1 MEQTF
6 DNIRPYNPDELHD
19 AFSRLI
25 NEPTFL
31 ALIQQFMPQIPL
43 EQVRAQMLNIPNA
56 TVFQK
61 TFIVPLLNDIEAKHS
76 KGITASGIDTI
87 QQPALFVSNHRDI
100 VMDSALM
107 DLVLFRA
114 GLDSVEIGIG
124 DNLLAAPWIRTLV
137 RINKSFIVQRG
148 LPVREMPKAFLEL
161 SGYIRHAITKK
172 QTGVWIAQREGRA
185 KDSND
190 RTQESILKMFALSG
204 TKSFIENLKELN
216 ICPATIS
223 YEYDPCDYLKAKEFQ
238 QKRDN
243 ANFKKSP
250 QDDLLNMKTGIMGDK
265 GHVHFTFTPSINA
278 ELEEIA
284 TSIDNRK
291 AQIEAVVKLIDQR
304 IHSNYTIYPINKV
317 AYDELLNT
325 TRFTAEV
332 SPEERSEVESYLE
345 QQLNK
350 IDLPNNDYDF
360 LRHKLLEMYANPL
373 INYLAATQNTL
384 NIY

>member
-1 MEQTF
+1 M
-6 DNIRPYNPDELHD
+6 
-19 AFSRLI
+19 
-25 NEPTFL
+25 
-31 ALIQQFMPQIPL
+31 
-43 EQVRAQMLNIPNA
+43 
-56 TVFQK
+56 
-61 TFIVPLLNDIEAKHS
+61 
-76 KGITASGIDTI
+76 
-87 QQPALFVSNHRDI
+87 
-100 VMDSALM
+100 
-107 DLVLFRA
+107 
-114 GLDSVEIGIG
+114 
-124 DNLLAAPWIRTLV
+124 

-185 KDSND
+185 KDSDD

-350 IDLPNNDYDF
+350 IDLPNKDYDF

-373 INYLAATQNTL
+373 INYLAAKQNTL
-384 NIY
+384 NI

>member
-25 NEPTFL
+25 KEPTFL
-31 ALIQQFMPQIPL
+31 ALIQQFMPQIPV
-43 EQVRAQMLNIPNA
+43 EQVCTQLLSLPNA
-56 TVFQK
+56 TAFQK

-76 KGITASGIDTI
+76 KGITASGIDSITR
-87 QQPALFVSNHRDI
+87 PALFVSNHRDI

-124 DNLLAAPWIRTLV
+124 DNLLAAPWIQTLV
-137 RINKSFIVQRG
+137 RINKSFIVQRD
-148 LPVREMPKAFLEL
+148 LPVREMPKAFLQL
-161 SGYIRHAITKK
+161 SGYIRYAITQK

-204 TKSFIENLKELN
+204 TSSFINNLKELN
-216 ICPATIS
+216 ISPVAIS

-250 QDDLLNMKTGIMGDK
+250 QDDLLNMQTGIMGYK
-265 GHVHFTFTPSINA
+265 GHVHYAFTPSINP
-278 ELEEIA
+278 ELTQIA

-291 AQIEAVVKLIDQR
+291 EQIEAVVTLIDKR

-325 TRFTAEV
+325 KCFTAEV
-332 SPEERSEVESYLE
+332 SPEERREVESYLE
-345 QQLNK
+345 QQLHK
-350 IDLPNNDYDF
+350 IDLSNNDYDF

-373 INYLAATQNTL
+373 INQLATK
-384 NIY
+384 

>member
-25 NEPTFL
+25 KEPTFL
-31 ALIQQFMPQIPL
+31 ALIQQFMPQIPV
-43 EQVRAQMLNIPNA
+43 EQVCTQLLSLPNA
-56 TVFQK
+56 TAFQK

-76 KGITASGIDTI
+76 KGITASGIDSITR
-87 QQPALFVSNHRDI
+87 PALFVSNHRDI

-172 QTGVWIAQREGRA
+172 KTSVWIAQREGRA

-204 TKSFIENLKELN
+204 TSSFITNLQELN
-216 ICPATIS
+216 ISPVTIS

-238 QKRDN
+238 QKRDDEN
-243 ANFKKSP
+243 YKKMP
-250 QDDLLNMKTGIMGDK
+250 QDDLLNMQTGILGYK
-265 GHVHFTFTPSINA
+265 GHVNYTFTTSINP
-278 ELEEIA
+278 ELEQIA

-291 AQIEAVVKLIDQR
+291 AQIEAVVTLIDKR
-304 IHSNYTIYPINKV
+304 IHSNYRIYPINKV

-325 TRFTAEV
+325 TRFTREV
-332 SPEERSEVESYLE
+332 SPEERTEVETYLS
-345 QQLNK
+345 QQLSK
-350 IDLPNNDYDF
+350 IDLPNKDTDF

-373 INYLAATQNTL
+373 INQLATK
-384 NIY
+384 

>member
-76 KGITASGIDTI
+76 KGITASGIETI

-243 ANFKKSP
+243 ATFKKSP

-265 GHVHFTFTPSINA
+265 GHVHFTFTPSINS
-278 ELEEIA
+278 ELEQIEA
-284 TSIDNRK
+284 SIDNRK
-291 AQIEAVVKLIDQR
+291 EQIEEIVKLIDKR
-304 IHSNYTIYPINKV
+304 IHSNYIIYPINKV

-325 TRFTAEV
+325 TRFTSEV

-350 IDLPNNDYDF
+350 IDLPNKDYDF

>member
-19 AFSRLI
+19 ACSRLI

-43 EQVRAQMLNIPNA
+43 EHVRAQMLTIPNA
-56 TVFQK
+56 TIFQK

-350 IDLPNNDYDF
+350 IDLPNKDYDF

>member
-76 KGITASGIDTI
+76 KGITASGIETI

-238 QKRDN
+238 QKRDH
-243 ANFKKSP
+243 ATFKKSP

-265 GHVHFTFTPSINA
+265 GHVHFTFTPSINS
-278 ELEEIA
+278 ELEQIA
-284 TSIDNRK
+284 ASIDNRK
-291 AQIEAVVKLIDQR
+291 EQIEEIVKLIDKR
-304 IHSNYTIYPINKV
+304 IHSNYIIYPINKV

-325 TRFTAEV
+325 TRFTSEV

-350 IDLPNNDYDF
+350 IDLPNSDYDF

>member
-243 ANFKKSP
+243 ATFKKSP

-265 GHVHFTFTPSINA
+265 GHVHFTFTPSINS
-278 ELEEIA
+278 ELEQIEA
-284 TSIDNRK
+284 SIDNRK
-291 AQIEAVVKLIDQR
+291 EQIEEIVKLIDKR
-304 IHSNYTIYPINKV
+304 IHSNYIIYPINKV

-325 TRFTAEV
+325 TRFTSEV

-350 IDLPNNDYDF
+350 IDLPNSDYDF

>member
-25 NEPTFL
+25 KEPTFL
-31 ALIQQFMPQIPL
+31 ALIQQFMPQIPV
-43 EQVRAQMLNIPNA
+43 EQVCTQLLSLPNA
-56 TVFQK
+56 TAFQK

-76 KGITASGIDTI
+76 KGITASGIDSITR
-87 QQPALFVSNHRDI
+87 PALFVSNHRDI

-265 GHVHFTFTPSINA
+265 GHVHFTFTPSINS
-278 ELEEIA
+278 ELEQIEA
-284 TSIDNRK
+284 SIDNRK
-291 AQIEAVVKLIDQR
+291 EQIEEIVKLIDKR
-304 IHSNYTIYPINKV
+304 IHSNYIIYPINKV

-325 TRFTAEV
+325 TRFTSEV

-350 IDLPNNDYDF
+350 IDLPNSDYDF

>member
-1 MEQTF
+1 M
-6 DNIRPYNPDELHD
+6 
-19 AFSRLI
+19 
-25 NEPTFL
+25 
-31 ALIQQFMPQIPL
+31 
-43 EQVRAQMLNIPNA
+43 
-56 TVFQK
+56 
-61 TFIVPLLNDIEAKHS
+61 
-76 KGITASGIDTI
+76 
-87 QQPALFVSNHRDI
+87 SNHRDI

-265 GHVHFTFTPSINA
+265 GHVHFTFTPSINS
-278 ELEEIA
+278 ELEQIEA
-284 TSIDNRK
+284 SIDNRK
-291 AQIEAVVKLIDQR
+291 EQIEEIVKLIDKR
-304 IHSNYTIYPINKV
+304 IHSNYTIYPINKI

-325 TRFTAEV
+325 TRFTTEI
-332 SPEERSEVESYLE
+332 SSKERSEVESYLE

-350 IDLPNNDYDF
+350 IVFPNKDYDF

-373 INYLAATQNTL
+373 INQLATK
-384 NIY
+384 

>member
-25 NEPTFL
+25 KEPTFL
-31 ALIQQFMPQIPL
+31 ALIQQFMPQIPV
-43 EQVRAQMLNIPNA
+43 EQFCTQLLSLPNA
-56 TVFQK
+56 TAFQK

-76 KGITASGIDTI
+76 KGITASGIDSITR
-87 QQPALFVSNHRDI
+87 PALFVSNHRDI

-185 KDSND
+185 KDSDD

-265 GHVHFTFTPSINA
+265 GHVHFTFTPSINS
-278 ELEEIA
+278 ELEQIEA
-284 TSIDNRK
+284 SIDNRK
-291 AQIEAVVKLIDQR
+291 EQIEEIVKLIDKR
-304 IHSNYTIYPINKV
+304 IHSNYIIYPINKV

-325 TRFTAEV
+325 TRFTPEV

-350 IDLPNNDYDF
+350 IDLPNKDYDF

>member
-31 ALIQQFMPQIPL
+31 ALIQQFMPQIPV
-43 EQVRAQMLNIPNA
+43 EQVCTQLLSLPNA
-56 TVFQK
+56 TAFQK

-76 KGITASGIDTI
+76 KGITASGIDSITR
-87 QQPALFVSNHRDI
+87 PALFVSNHRDI

-124 DNLLAAPWIRTLV
+124 DNLLAAPWIQTLV
-137 RINKSFIVQRG
+137 RINKSFIVQRA

-172 QTGVWIAQREGRA
+172 ESSVWIAQREGRA
-185 KDSND
+185 KDAND

-204 TKSFIENLKELN
+204 TGSFINNLKELN
-216 ICPATIS
+216 ISPVAIS

-238 QKRDN
+238 QKRDD

-265 GHVHFTFTPSINA
+265 GHVHFTFTPSINS
-278 ELEEIA
+278 ELEQIA
-284 TSIDNRK
+284 ASVDNRK
-291 AQIEAVVKLIDQR
+291 GQIAEIVTLIDKR
-304 IHSNYTIYPINKV
+304 IHSNYTIYPINKI

-345 QQLNK
+345 QQLHK

-373 INYLAATQNTL
+373 INYLAAKQNTL
-384 NIY
+384 NI

>member
-25 NEPTFL
+25 KEPTFL
-31 ALIQQFMPQIPL
+31 ALIQQFMPQIPV
-43 EQVRAQMLNIPNA
+43 EQVCTQLLSLPNA
-56 TVFQK
+56 TAFQK

-76 KGITASGIDTI
+76 KGITASGIDSITR
-87 QQPALFVSNHRDI
+87 PALFVSNHRDI

-265 GHVHFTFTPSINA
+265 GHVHFTFTPSINS
-278 ELEEIA
+278 ELEQIEA
-284 TSIDNRK
+284 SIDNRK
-291 AQIEAVVKLIDQR
+291 EQIEEIVKLIDKR

-325 TRFTAEV
+325 TRFTSEV

-350 IDLPNNDYDF
+350 IDFPNSDYDF

>member
-76 KGITASGIDTI
+76 KGITASGIDSITR
-87 QQPALFVSNHRDI
+87 PALFVSNHRDI

-350 IDLPNNDYDF
+350 IDLPNSDYDF

>member
-25 NEPTFL
+25 KEPTFL
-31 ALIQQFMPQIPL
+31 ALIQQFMPQIPV
-43 EQVRAQMLNIPNA
+43 EQVCTQLLSLPNA
-56 TVFQK
+56 TAFQK

-76 KGITASGIDTI
+76 KGITASGIDSITR
-87 QQPALFVSNHRDI
+87 PALFVSNHRDI

-161 SGYIRHAITKK
+161 SRYIRHAITKK

-265 GHVHFTFTPSINA
+265 GHVHFTFTPSINS
-278 ELEEIA
+278 ELEQIEA
-284 TSIDNRK
+284 SIDNRK
-291 AQIEAVVKLIDQR
+291 EQIEEIVKLIDKR
-304 IHSNYTIYPINKV
+304 IHSNYIIYPINKV

-325 TRFTAEV
+325 TRFTSEV

-350 IDLPNNDYDF
+350 IDLPNSDYDF
-360 LRHKLLEMYANPL
+360 LRHKLLEIYANPL

>member
-6 DNIRPYNPDELHD
+6 DNIRPYNSDELHD
-19 AFSRLI
+19 AFLRLI
-25 NEPTFL
+25 EEPTFL
-31 ALIQQFMPQIPL
+31 QLAQKYIPQIPIEDL
-43 EQVRAQMLNIPNA
+43 CATLLTTQNA
-56 TVFQK
+56 TAFQK
-61 TFIVPLLNDIEAKHS
+61 TFIVPLLNAIEAKHS

-124 DNLLAAPWIRTLV
+124 DNLLVAPWIRTLV

-345 QQLNK
+345 QQLHK
-350 IDLPNNDYDF
+350 IDLPNKDSVF

-373 INYLAATQNTL
+373 INYLAATK
-384 NIY
+384 

>member
-43 EQVRAQMLNIPNA
+43 EHVRAQMLNIPNA

-265 GHVHFTFTPSINA
+265 GHVHFTFTPSINS

-332 SPEERSEVESYLE
+332 SPEERSELESYLE
-345 QQLNK
+345 QQLHK
-350 IDLPNNDYDF
+350 IDLPKSDYDF

-384 NIY
+384 NI

>member
-76 KGITASGIDTI
+76 KGITASGIETI

-243 ANFKKSP
+243 ATFKKSP

-265 GHVHFTFTPSINA
+265 GHVHFTFTPSINS
-278 ELEEIA
+278 ELEQIEA
-284 TSIDNRK
+284 SIDNRK
-291 AQIEAVVKLIDQR
+291 EQIEEIVKLIDKR
-304 IHSNYTIYPINKV
+304 IHSNYIIYPINKV

-325 TRFTAEV
+325 TRFTSEV

-350 IDLPNNDYDF
+350 IDLPNSDYDF

>member
-76 KGITASGIDTI
+76 KGITASGIETI

-124 DNLLAAPWIRTLV
+124 DNLLAAPWIQTLV
-137 RINKSFIVQRG
+137 RINKSFIVQRA

-172 QTGVWIAQREGRA
+172 ESSVWIAQREGRA
-185 KDSND
+185 KDAND

-204 TKSFIENLKELN
+204 TGSFINNLKELN
-216 ICPATIS
+216 ISPVAIS

-238 QKRDN
+238 QKRDDSSY
-243 ANFKKSP
+243 KKTP
-250 QDDLLNMKTGIMGDK
+250 QDDLLNMKTGIMGYK
-265 GHVHFTFTPSINA
+265 GHVHYAFTPSINPELEQIEA
-278 ELEEIA
+278 SVDNRKGQLEEIV
-284 TSIDNRK
+284 T
-291 AQIEAVVKLIDQR
+291 LIDKR
-304 IHSNYTIYPINKV
+304 IHSNYTIYPINKI

-325 TRFTAEV
+325 TRFTTEI
-332 SPEERSEVESYLE
+332 SSKERSEVESYLE

-350 IDLPNNDYDF
+350 IVFPNKDYDF

-373 INYLAATQNTL
+373 INQLATK
-384 NIY
+384 

>member
-25 NEPTFL
+25 KEPTFL
-31 ALIQQFMPQIPL
+31 ALIQQFMPQIPV
-43 EQVRAQMLNIPNA
+43 EQVCTQLLSLPNA
-56 TVFQK
+56 TAFQK

-124 DNLLAAPWIRTLV
+124 DNLLAAPWIQTLV
-137 RINKSFIVQRG
+137 RINKSFIVQRA
-148 LPVREMPKAFLEL
+148 LPVREMPKAFLQL

-325 TRFTAEV
+325 TRFTREV

-373 INYLAATQNTL
+373 INYLAAKQNTL
-384 NIY
+384 NI

>member
-25 NEPTFL
+25 KEPTFL
-31 ALIQQFMPQIPL
+31 ALIQQFMPQIPV
-43 EQVRAQMLNIPNA
+43 EQVCTQLLSLPNA
-56 TVFQK
+56 TAFQK

-76 KGITASGIDTI
+76 KGITASGIDSITR
-87 QQPALFVSNHRDI
+87 PALFVSNHRDI

-265 GHVHFTFTPSINA
+265 GHVHFTFTPSINS
-278 ELEEIA
+278 ELEQIEA
-284 TSIDNRK
+284 SIDNRK
-291 AQIEAVVKLIDQR
+291 EQIEEIVKLIDKR
-304 IHSNYTIYPINKV
+304 IHSNYIIYPINKV

-325 TRFTAEV
+325 TRFTPEV

-350 IDLPNNDYDF
+350 IDLPNKDYDF

>member
-25 NEPTFL
+25 KEPTFL
-31 ALIQQFMPQIPL
+31 ALIQQFMPQIPV
-43 EQVRAQMLNIPNA
+43 EQVCTQLLSLPNA
-56 TVFQK
+56 TAFQK

-148 LPVREMPKAFLEL
+148 LPVREMPKAFQEL

-265 GHVHFTFTPSINA
+265 GHVHFTFTPSINS
-278 ELEEIA
+278 ELEQIEV
-284 TSIDNRK
+284 SIDNRK

-373 INYLAATQNTL
+373 INYLAAKQNTL
-384 NIY
+384 NI

>member
-31 ALIQQFMPQIPL
+31 ALIQQFMPQIPV
-43 EQVRAQMLNIPNA
+43 EQVCTQLLSLPNA
-56 TVFQK
+56 TAFQK

-76 KGITASGIDTI
+76 KGITASGIDSITR
-87 QQPALFVSNHRDI
+87 PALFVSNHRDI

-265 GHVHFTFTPSINA
+265 GHVHFTFTPSINS
-278 ELEEIA
+278 ELEQIEA
-284 TSIDNRK
+284 SIDNRK
-291 AQIEAVVKLIDQR
+291 EQIEEIVKLIDKR
-304 IHSNYTIYPINKV
+304 IHSNYIIYPINKV

-325 TRFTAEV
+325 TRFTSEV

-350 IDLPNNDYDF
+350 IDLPNSDYDF

>member
-25 NEPTFL
+25 KEPTFL
-31 ALIQQFMPQIPL
+31 ALIQQFMPQIPV
-43 EQVRAQMLNIPNA
+43 EQVCTQLLSLPNA
-56 TVFQK
+56 TAFQK

-76 KGITASGIDTI
+76 KGITASGIDSITR
-87 QQPALFVSNHRDI
+87 PALFVSNHRDI

-204 TKSFIENLKELN
+204 TGSFINNLKELN
-216 ICPATIS
+216 ISPVAIS

-238 QKRDN
+238 QKRDDSSY
-243 ANFKKSP
+243 KKTP
-250 QDDLLNMKTGIMGDK
+250 QDDLLNMKTGIMGYK
-265 GHVHFTFTPSINA
+265 GHVHYAFTPSINS
-278 ELEEIA
+278 ELEQIEA
-284 TSIDNRK
+284 SIDNRK
-291 AQIEAVVKLIDQR
+291 EQIEEIVKLIDKR
-304 IHSNYTIYPINKV
+304 IHSNYIIYPINKV

-325 TRFTAEV
+325 TRFTSEV

-350 IDLPNNDYDF
+350 IDLPNSDYDF

>member
-19 AFSRLI
+19 AFLRLI
-25 NEPTFL
+25 GEPTFL
-31 ALIQQFMPQIPL
+31 QLAQKYIPH
-43 EQVRAQMLNIPNA
+43 IPIENLCETLLTTPDA
-56 TVFQK
+56 TTFQK
-61 TFIVPLLNDIEAKHS
+61 TFIVPLLKDIETKHT
-76 KGITASGIDTI
+76 KGVTSLGLNSI
-87 QQPALFVSNHRDI
+87 QEPALFVSNHRDI

-124 DNLLAAPWIRTLV
+124 DNLLAAPWIQTLV
-137 RINKSFIVQRG
+137 RINKSFIVQRA

-161 SGYIRHAITKK
+161 SSYIRHAITKK
-172 QTGVWIAQREGRA
+172 KTSVWIAQREGRA

-204 TKSFIENLKELN
+204 TSSFITNLQELN
-216 ICPATIS
+216 ISPVTIS

-238 QKRDN
+238 QKRDDEN
-243 ANFKKSP
+243 YKKMP
-250 QDDLLNMKTGIMGDK
+250 QDDLLNMQTGILGYK
-265 GHVHFTFTPSINA
+265 GHVNYTFTTSINP
-278 ELEEIA
+278 ELEQIA

-291 AQIEAVVKLIDQR
+291 AQIEAVVTLIDKR
-304 IHSNYTIYPINKV
+304 IHSNYRIYPINKV

-325 TRFTAEV
+325 TRFTREV
-332 SPEERSEVESYLE
+332 SPEERTEVETYLS
-345 QQLNK
+345 QQLSK
-350 IDLPNNDYDF
+350 IDLPNKDTDF

-373 INYLAATQNTL
+373 INQLATK
-384 NIY
+384 

>member
-43 EQVRAQMLNIPNA
+43 EHVRAQMLTIPNA

-384 NIY
+384 NI